1 MFALGF
7 LVGFIVG
14 IVATCAFTLWALGHG
29 IDAQRED
36 WE

>member
-1 MFALGF
+1 MFAIGF

-14 IVATCAFTLWALGHG
+14 IVATCTFTLWALGQG

-36 WE
+36 LE

>member
-7 LVGFIVG
+7 LAGFIVG
-14 IVATCAFTLWALGHG
+14 IVATCTFILWALGQG

-36 WE
+36 LE